1 MSEQHLTI
9 GMIGLGNMGI
19 PMSARLLQAGH
30 RVLGFDLNPQNLAT
44 FSAQGG
50 TPVEDV
56 LRVTDGIDLL
66 ILMLP
71 NSDIV
76 ENVLRDQGVA
86 ARMPQGAVV
95 VDMSSSVPGRTKDLA
110 ERLRTEHGA
119 RLVDAPV
126 SGGVKGAVAGT
137 LTIMVGGAEE
147 DVATVRP
154 ALEAMGRI
162 VRTGPVASGHALKAL
177 NNLLSATHL
186 LVTSEALHVG
196 TRFGMDPEVMLEAIN
211 GASGRSGST
220 ENKWPNFVVPQT
232 YDSGFS
238 LALMLKDMKIA
249 RELAAD
255 VGLDTPLA
263 DRAVELWEQAAG
275 ELPQD
280 ADHTEIARWSA
291 QHS

>member
-1 MSEQHLTI
+1 MSEPHLTI
-9 GMIGLGNMGI
+9 GMIGLGNMGL

-30 RVLGFDLNPQNLAT
+30 RVLGFDLSPENLSA
-44 FSAQGG
+44 FSARGG
-50 TPVEDV
+50 TPAESVGGVTED
-56 LRVTDGIDLL
+56 IDLL

-71 NSDIV
+71 SSDIV
-76 ENVLRDQGVA
+76 ENVLLEQGVA
-86 ARMPQGAVV
+86 ARMPEGAVV

-110 ERLRTEHGA
+110 ERLRTGFGV

-137 LTIMVGGAEE
+137 LTIMVGGVDE
-147 DVATVRP
+147 DVAVVRP
-154 ALEAMGRI
+154 ALEAMGRL

-238 LALMLKDMKIA
+238 LALMVKDMKIA
-249 RELAAD
+249 RELAHD
-255 VGLDTPLA
+255 VGLGTPLA

-291 QHS
+291 LRQ

>member
-1 MSEQHLTI
+1 MPEPRLSI

-30 RVLGFDLNPQNLAT
+30 RVLGFDLNPENLAVFT
-44 FSAQGG
+44 AQGG
-50 TPVEDV
+50 APVQGIDDITE
-56 LRVTDGIDLL
+56 GIDLL

-71 NSDIV
+71 SSDIV
-76 ENVLRDQGVA
+76 EDVLLEQGVA
-86 ARMPQGAVV
+86 ARMPPSAVI
-95 VDMSSSVPGRTKDLA
+95 VDMSSSVPGRTKALA
-110 ERLRTEHGA
+110 ERLRAEHGA

-137 LTIMVGGAEE
+137 LTIMVGGDDD
-147 DVATVRP
+147 DVAVARP

-186 LVTSEALHVG
+186 LVTSEAMHVG
-196 TRFGMDPEVMLEAIN
+196 TRFGMDAQVMLEAIN

-220 ENKWPNFVVPQT
+220 ENKWPNFVVPGT
-232 YDSGFS
+232 FDSGFS
-238 LALMLKDMKIA
+238 LSLMVKDMKIA
-249 RELAAD
+249 RDLAGD

-263 DRAVELWEQAAG
+263 DCAVQLWERAAA
-275 ELPQD
+275 ELPRG
-280 ADHTEIARWSA
+280 ADHTEIARWSDRRG
-291 QHS
+291 